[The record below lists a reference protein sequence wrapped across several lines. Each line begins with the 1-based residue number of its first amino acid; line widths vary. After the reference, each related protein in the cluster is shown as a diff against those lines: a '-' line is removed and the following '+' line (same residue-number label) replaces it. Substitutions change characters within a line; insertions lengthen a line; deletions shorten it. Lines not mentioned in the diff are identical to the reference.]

1 MMGGKMKRY
10 LLLFY
15 NRKLRKS
22 RYLIRMALFAS
33 FVLLMALMLSKSY
46 QQRIQFNV
54 GEPWQGQTLR
64 APFDFSIYK
73 TQDSLIAEQNQV
85 LSEIRP
91 VFVYDTLRVAQTE
104 QRIAQLM
111 GAYGPLLIQY
121 KEAKDARTEL
131 VLQQT
136 QEEFT
141 RLFQLTPDQML
152 QADRRSTPEQLSAL
166 ALALT
171 DSIYQVG
178 YLKHPYPDTLPD
190 ILALRVTPTLEKHIP
205 TQSLLL
211 QPLALES
218 FLKKK
223 GKYANVSEALLIAE
237 LLKREIK
244 PNFVYS
250 EVLTIAERERRKKLI
265 LPVYDKIA
273 KNEVIIEKGEKVD
286 KHTDAVLQSLQREE
300 ELRYGGQT
308 RGIVF
313 LGRVLIICMITI
325 MLWVYISVHRQ
336 RIYFDNSKLALIL
349 STFLLVVGAMVL
361 ASRLSHFVLRV
372 DDIVGPKWDLSY
384 VYLAPAC
391 IVPIFISNF
400 FDDRT
405 GFMCNLILAL
415 YGAVLVQ
422 QGLEFAFVQMMAGT
436 VVVYRLRKLRKRKE
450 FFYTLGY
457 VFLAYVT
464 AYIVFALFSRGSFQ
478 AINYSNI
485 FLFTI
490 NVALTVIAYNLIYPF
505 ERIFG
510 VTSELTYLE
519 LLDTNHPILREL
531 ARKAP
536 GTFQHSLQVAN
547 IAEAAVNVVGGN
559 ALLTHVGALYHDIGK
574 MAHPEYFIE
583 NMPEENPHERIS
595 HADSA
600 EIIIGHVAE
609 GLALAHKHNLP
620 RAIIDFIET
629 HHGTTRVEYFYR
641 LHLKEQGPTQGEDDT
656 SFRYHGPPPFSKETA
671 VLMIADSIEA
681 ASRSLKKPT
690 PDDIKNLVNN
700 IIDYKINDGQISNS
714 NLTFKDIEG
723 IRTVICKQLM
733 SIYHSRI
740 EYPKEEAS
748 PVAS

>member
-1 MMGGKMKRY
+1 MKRY

-22 RYLIRMALFAS
+22 RYLIRMALFGG

-46 QQRIQFNV
+46 QQRIQYKV

-73 TQDSLIAEQNQV
+73 TPDSLLAEQIKV
-85 LSEIRP
+85 VSEVRP
-91 VFVYDTLRVAQTE
+91 VFVYDTGKVSLTYANIRQILAS
-104 QRIAQLM
+104 
-111 GAYGPLLIQY
+111 YDPLLAQY
-121 KEAKDARTEL
+121 KEAKDAREANSI
-131 VLQQT
+131 QQA
-136 QEEFT
+136 QQEFT
-141 RLFQLTPDQML
+141 RNFQISPDQLL
-152 QADRRSTPEQLSAL
+152 QSNEQSSSERLLDLSIS
-166 ALALT
+166 LT
-171 DSIYQVG
+171 DSIYKQG

-190 ILALRVTPTLEKHIP
+190 ILALRLSPTLENDIP
-205 TQSLLL
+205 TQNLLL
-211 QPLALES
+211 QPSSLEP
-218 FLKKK
+218 FIKKN
-223 GKYANVSEALLIAE
+223 GKFINASEALLITE
-237 LLKREIK
+237 LLRREVQ

-250 EVLTIAERERRKKLI
+250 EALTIAERERRKKLI

-273 KNEVIIEKGEKVD
+273 QNEIIVEKGEKVD
-286 KHTDAVLQSLQREE
+286 KRTHAVLRSFQREE
-300 ELRYGGQT
+300 ELRYGSQN
-308 RGIVF
+308 RGINF
-313 LGRVLIICMITI
+313 LSRVLIIWLISVL
-325 MLWVYISVHRQ
+325 LWTYMSVHRP
-336 RIYFDNSKLALIL
+336 RIYFNNSKIALIL
-349 STFLLVVGAMVL
+349 STFILVVGAMVL
-361 ASRLSHFVLRV
+361 ASRLTHFVLRV

-405 GFMCNLILAL
+405 GFMSNLILAL
-415 YGAVLVQ
+415 YGSVLVQ
-422 QGLEFAFVQMMAGT
+422 QGLEFAFVQIMAGT
-436 VVVYRLRKLRKRKE
+436 VVVYRLRKVKKRKE

-464 AYIVFALFSRGSFQ
+464 AYLVFTLFSRGSFQ

-485 FLFTI
+485 FLFAI

-519 LLDTNHPILREL
+519 LLDTNHPLLKEL

-574 MAHPEYFIE
+574 MAHPQYFIE
-583 NMPEENPHERIS
+583 NMPEENPHEHIS
-595 HADSA
+595 NPASA
-600 EIIIGHVAE
+600 EIIIGHVSK
-609 GLALAHKHNLP
+609 GIVMAHKHNLP
-620 RAIIDFIET
+620 KAIIDFIET

-641 LHLKEQGPTQGEDDT
+641 MYLKENGSKEGEDD
-656 SFRYHGPPPFSKETA
+656 SLFRYPGPTPFSKETA

-690 PDDIKNLVNN
+690 PEDVKNLVNS
-700 IIDYKINDGQISNS
+700 IIDYKINDKQLSNS
-714 NLTFKDIEG
+714 NLTFKDIEA
-723 IRTVICKQLM
+723 IRKVICKQLM

-740 EYPKEEAS
+740 EYPKES
-748 PVAS
+748 PSGVSQISS